1 MADQII
7 RCPSC
12 KQDIPL
18 TEAISRQVRETVLRE
33 LEGSARKKE
42 EEFQQKAQ
50 ALARREQ
57 DLEAAKKGVEEQ
69 IALKL
74 KVEAAKLEKEAQRKA
89 QELSATEMKDLRN
102 QIDEKSKK
110 LDEARNAELE
120 LRKQQ
125 RKLEEDKKNFELDLS
140 RKLDEE
146 RAAIREQVQRS
157 FDDEHRIKEEAKEKQ
172 IADMR
177 RQIDDLKRKA
187 EQGSQLAQGELLE
200 LNLETILRT
209 NFPYDQIEPVPKG
222 INGADVLQKV
232 FTANGQCCGT
242 IIWESKRTKAWSD
255 GWIAKLKEDQR
266 AVKAEI
272 AALMSSVVPKEIAN
286 IGNISGVWVTNT
298 ISVVGLA
305 MALRANLIEVA
316 AMKLSNV
323 GKQEKMDVLY
333 AYLSGTEFRQRVEAI
348 VEHFG
353 QMQQDLEKEK
363 RAMMLLWSKRQKQI
377 EQVIHNT
384 AGMYGDMQAI
394 MGASLPQIK
403 SLNLN
408 PEPDVLQLEA
418 DEPK

>member
-1 MADQII
+1 MAEQII
-7 RCPSC
+7 NCPHC
-12 KQDIPL
+12 KQEIPL
-18 TEAISRQVRETVLRE
+18 TEALSQQLRETVLRE
-33 LEGSARKKE
+33 FEGTARKKN

-50 ALARREQ
+50 ALARREME
-57 DLEAAKKGVEEQ
+57 LETARKTVDEQ
-69 IALKL
+69 VSLKL
-74 KVEAAKLEKEAQRKA
+74 KVESAKVEKEAQRKA
-89 QELSATEMKDLRN
+89 QESAAVELKDLRN
-102 QIDEKSKK
+102 QVEEKAQK
-110 LDEARNAELE
+110 LQAAQMAELD

-125 RKLEEDKKNFELDLS
+125 RQLEEDKKNFELDLA
-140 RKLDEE
+140 RKLDDE
-146 RAAIREQVQRS
+146 RQGIREQVQRS
-157 FDDEHRIKEEAKEKQ
+157 IDEEHRIKEEAKEKQ

-200 LNLETILRT
+200 LNLETILRN

-222 INGADVLQKV
+222 VNGADVLQKV
-232 FTANGQCCGT
+232 CTQNGQCCGT
-242 IIWESKRTKAWSD
+242 IIWESKRTKAWSE

-272 AALMSSVVPKEIAN
+272 AALMSSVIPKEVTN

-298 ISVVGLA
+298 VSVVGLA
-305 MALRANLIEVA
+305 MALRANLTQVA
-316 AMKLSNV
+316 AMKLANV

-363 RAMMLLWSKRQKQI
+363 RAMTLLWSKRQKQI

-403 SLNLN
+403 SLDLN
-408 PEPDVLQLEA
+408 PEPGVLHLEA

>member
-1 MADQII
+1 MAEQII
-7 RCPSC
+7 NCPHC
-12 KQDIPL
+12 KQEIPL
-18 TEAISRQVRETVLRE
+18 TEALSRQMRETVQRE
-33 LEGSARKKE
+33 FEGTARKKE
-42 EEFQQKAQ
+42 EEIQQKTQ

-57 DLEAAKKGVEEQ
+57 EVESARKSVDEQ

-74 KVEAAKLEKEAQRKA
+74 KVESAKLEKEAQRKA
-89 QELSATEMKDLRN
+89 QELSAVEMKDLRN
-102 QIDEKSKK
+102 QVEEKARK
-110 LDEARNAELE
+110 LHEAQTLELD

-125 RKLEEDKKNFELDLS
+125 RQLEEDKKNFELDLA

-146 RAAIREQVQRS
+146 RQGIREQVKRS

-222 INGADVLQKV
+222 VNGADVLQKV
-232 FTANGQCCGT
+232 FTQNGQCCGT

-272 AALMSSVVPKEIAN
+272 AALMSSVVPKEVTN

-298 ISVVGLA
+298 VSVVGLA
-305 MALRANLIEVA
+305 MALRANLTQVA

-363 RAMMLLWSKRQKQI
+363 RAMTMLWSKRQKQI

-403 SLNLN
+403 SLDLN
-408 PEPDVLQLEA
+408 PEPGVLHLEA
-418 DEPK
+418 DETK